1 MNRRRIFA
9 LGGATLALT
18 LTPAAA
24 FAAKSSGS
32 PSVTI
37 RIEGLNK
44 TLLVPT
50 TVKVP
55 SGYITRYGAGA
66 KKCPGHSVQGALQVA
81 TRGKWAGT
89 WYSSYNEYL
98 VTSILG
104 EKPKGSNF
112 WELFVNNKGASL
124 GACDIK
130 ARPGQQILFADE
142 TGAANPSGLS
152 APHSAVAGK
161 SFKVKLVGY
170 NTKGSST
177 PLAGV
182 TVTGNGITPVKTDS
196 HGDATITDAHSGVL
210 VLRANPK
217 KYVRTE
223 AVVHIAA

>member
-1 MNRRRIFA
+1 MHRRLTFA
-9 LGGATLALT
+9 LGGATLALA

-24 FAAKSSGS
+24 LAAASKH

-37 RIEGLNK
+37 RIEGAKK
-44 TLLVPT
+44 TLLLPT

-55 SGYITRYGAGA
+55 SGFITRYGAPP
-66 KKCPGHSVQGALQVA
+66 KKCPADSLQGALQVA
-81 TRGKWAGT
+81 THGKWAGQ
-89 WYSSYNEYL
+89 WFSSLNEYF

-161 SFKVKLVGY
+161 SFTVKLVGY
-170 NTKGSST
+170 NAKGRST